1 MSVKTKYLLKISFQ
15 NKRKTSI
22 ETNSLLNRYILQQ
35 LYKYGTF
42 LLSLSLQSLFMF
54 ILSLKGFFFVLS
66 PDYFYYLVRD
76 HLYIMVG
83 AIYNG
88 PLTKTT
94 FYVQFLKANFLEIK
108 PLKGEF
114 MDTYPLSYFSNGG
127 IWRCFALIAYLGDHL
142 NEGISDF

>member
-1 MSVKTKYLLKISFQ
+1 MKADKISVPLPYS
-15 NKRKTSI
+15 T
-22 ETNSLLNRYILQQ
+22 
-35 LYKYGTF
+35 
-42 LLSLSLQSLFMF
+42 
-54 ILSLKGFFFVLS
+54 
-66 PDYFYYLVRD
+66 YFYSHFKVVKSLVSPVPNFP
-76 HLYIMVG
+76 Y
-83 AIYNG
+83 APCNG